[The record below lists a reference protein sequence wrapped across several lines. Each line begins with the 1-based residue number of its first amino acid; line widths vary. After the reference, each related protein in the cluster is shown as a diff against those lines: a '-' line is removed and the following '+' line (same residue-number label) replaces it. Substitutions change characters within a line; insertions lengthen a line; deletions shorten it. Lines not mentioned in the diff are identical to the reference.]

1 MEAKM
6 QLNEIFPK
14 RYASAEELQGK
25 EVTLTI
31 ARVVPE
37 KMRVGP
43 KAPEVQ
49 KFVVYFREA
58 RKGVVMGKSL
68 AYQLAEVLGSEETN
82 DWPGKVVTLAPVQM
96 DVAGRKVLTFQARRP
111 ASSAVAGHQIPKG
124 LADDDEHE
132 HEGV

>member
-1 MEAKM
+1 M
-6 QLNEIFPK
+6 QLNDIFPK
-14 RYASAEELQGK
+14 RYARAEELQGK

-37 KMRVGP
+37 KMRPNP

-49 KFVVYFREA
+49 KFVVDFREA
-58 RKGVVMGKSL
+58 RKGVGMGKSL
-68 AYQLAEVLGSEETN
+68 AYQLAEIAGSEATDN
-82 DWPGKVVTLAPVQM
+82 WAGKAVTLSTVLM

-111 ASSAVAGHQIPKG
+111 SSKAVAGQQIPKG

-132 HEGV
+132 HEGG

>member
-1 MEAKM
+1 MH
-6 QLNEIFPK
+6 LNEIFPK

-37 KMRVGP
+37 KMRPNP
-43 KAPEVQ
+43 KSPEVQ

-58 RKGVVMGKSL
+58 RKGIVMGKSL
-68 AYQLAEVLGSEETN
+68 AYQFAEILGSEETN
-82 DWPGKVVTLAPVQM
+82 DWAGKVVTLTSGLM

-124 LADDDEHE
+124 LAEDDEHE

>member
-1 MEAKM
+1 MH
-6 QLNEIFPK
+6 LNEIFPK

-37 KMRVGP
+37 KMRPNP
-43 KAPEVQ
+43 KSPEVQ

-58 RKGVVMGKSL
+58 RKGIVMGKSL
-68 AYQLAEVLGSEETN
+68 AYQFAEILGSEETN
-82 DWPGKVVTLAPVQM
+82 DWAGKVVTLTSGLM

-111 ASSAVAGHQIPKG
+111 ASSAIAGHQIPKS

>member
-1 MEAKM
+1 M
-6 QLNEIFPK
+6 QLNEMFPK

-37 KMRVGP
+37 KMRP
-43 KAPEVQ
+43 NTKAPEVQ

-68 AYQLAEVLGSEETN
+68 AYQLAEICGSEETN
-82 DWPGKVVTLAPVQM
+82 DWAGKAVTLATVLM
-96 DVAGRKVLTFQARRP
+96 DVAGRKVLTFQAKRP
-111 ASSAVAGHQIPKG
+111 TSKAVAGQQIPKG

-132 HEGV
+132 HDGV

>member
-1 MEAKM
+1 M

-37 KMRVGP
+37 KMRP
-43 KAPEVQ
+43 NQKSPEVQ
-49 KFVVYFREA
+49 KHVVYFREA

-68 AYQLAEVLGSEETN
+68 AYQMADVLGSEETN
-82 DWPGKVVTLAPVQM
+82 DWAGKVVTLSSVTM
-96 DVAGRKVLTFQARRP
+96 DVAGRKVLTFQAKRP
-111 ASSAVAGHQIPKG
+111 AATAVAGHQVPKG
-124 LADDDEHE
+124 LSDDDEHE

>member
-1 MEAKM
+1 MH
-6 QLNEIFPK
+6 LNEIFPK

-37 KMRVGP
+37 KMRPNP
-43 KAPEVQ
+43 KSPEVQ

-58 RKGVVMGKSL
+58 RKGIVMGKSL
-68 AYQLAEVLGSEETN
+68 AYQYAEILGSEETN
-82 DWPGKVVTLAPVQM
+82 DWAGKVVTLTSGLM

-124 LADDDEHE
+124 LAEDDEHE